1 MLQSARHSPRMLLAA
16 WLAFMGLWPL
26 QAAAYHSGPRMTT
39 MCRMMPRMAGMMKP
53 SHAGGHGMRACR
65 QLQCQHRVGPGMAG
79 VVLAQ
84 PVLVVQS
91 FLALPEMPVLGL
103 AARRSDRHASRAP
116 PPYLRF
122 ARLLI

>member
-1 MLQSARHSPRMLLAA
+1 
-16 WLAFMGLWPL
+16 
-26 QAAAYHSGPRMTT
+26 
-39 MCRMMPRMAGMMKP
+39 
-53 SHAGGHGMRACR
+53 
-65 QLQCQHRVGPGMAG
+65 MAG
-79 VVLAQ
+79 VILPQ

-91 FLALPEMPVLGL
+91 FAVLPEMPVLGL